1 MALASGDQLGPYKIL
16 SPLGKGG
23 MGEVYRAHDSRL
35 NRDVAIKV
43 SNSQFSE
50 RFAREARSIA
60 ALNHTNICHLYDVGP
75 DYLVMELVEGQELR
89 GPLRFAEALPII
101 RQLIDGIEA
110 AHEKNIIH
118 RDLKPANIQL
128 TPEGIV
134 KILDFGLAKAAE
146 PLIAS
151 EGNDSNSPTLSLDET
166 KAGVILGTAAYMAPE
181 QAKGKNADKRSDIWS
196 FGVIVYEL
204 LTGKRLFTGESAIDL
219 LGKVINQDI
228 DLAAAPQA
236 SHRLLRWCLEKDRKD
251 RLQSIGD
258 ARRLLLEATAP
269 AATFPASRPLYKQ
282 SPVWLLAA
290 ISACSLAYAL
300 WLRPPD
306 NSNSPIR
313 LTITLPPGQEIISAP
328 AISRDG
334 RRIAYAAKQGP
345 DEPLLYLRD
354 LNSFEE
360 RLVPGTAGAKMPFF
374 SPDGKWVGFFAQSF
388 LNKVE
393 ISGGS
398 PTRLAEAPFPFGG
411 SWFDDDTIVYTPSLG
426 SGLFRMQASG
436 GTPKQLTNPDDE
448 ASGYAH
454 VSPQILPGGKQILYN
469 TWGLSQGSKI
479 YSFETGKSELIL
491 PQKNLNAA
499 LYVPGRLLVNDDA
512 SGLRSALFTLT
523 KPSRTSA
530 DTFLIP
536 NVYSDI
542 ENESRPWMA
551 VSDSGTAVL
560 APGNVARTS
569 LVWLDRQGKIAP
581 ALKEQGPYR
590 ESALSPNGDRVVV
603 RHGLDLWVHD
613 LVRDS
618 RTLLSSESGNSMIP
632 IWSRDGLRII
642 FGSNRSG
649 NWEIYLQTADGSKPA
664 ELMFK
669 LPGNQFPC
677 SILSDGT
684 LLFREM
690 KATSG
695 SDLWVRTPDGK
706 IEPLRVT
713 NFNENVAQISPGP
726 GPLWVA
732 YSSDESGRNEVFM
745 QSFPSGQN
753 RIAVS
758 SGGGF
763 LPRWSRDGRELF
775 YLTGTSIMSVQ
786 IRPNGSLGTA
796 QKIVDLPD
804 VFVKE
809 RFQSYDVSPDGK
821 RFLMHLRE
829 PGSVPRQL
837 NVILNWN
844 K

>member
-1 MALASGDQLGPYKIL
+1 MAISVGDQLGPYKIL

-43 SNSQFSE
+43 SSSQFSE

-75 DYLVMELVEGQELR
+75 AYLVMELVQGQELR
-89 GPLRFAEALPII
+89 GPLKFEEALPII

-110 AHEKNIIH
+110 AHDKNIIH
-118 RDLKPANIQL
+118 RDLKPANIQV

-134 KILDFGLAKAAE
+134 KILDFGLAKASE
-146 PLIAS
+146 PLLTC
-151 EGNDSNSPTLSLDET
+151 EGNDANSPTLGLDET

-181 QAKGKNADKRSDIWS
+181 QAKGKTADKRSDIWS

-204 LTGKRLFTGESAIDL
+204 LTGKRLFTGESAVDL

-228 DLAAAPQA
+228 DLSAAPVI
-236 SHRLLRWCLEKDRKD
+236 SHKLLRWCLEKDRKD

-258 ARRLLLEATAP
+258 ARRLLSEANISATISTP
-269 AATFPASRPLYKQ
+269 AKPLHKQ
-282 SPVWLLAA
+282 PLVWLLASIA
-290 ISACSLAYAL
+290 AFSLACAL
-300 WLRPPD
+300 WVRPSVS
-306 NSNSPIR
+306 SNSPIR
-313 LTITLPPGQEIISAP
+313 LTITLPLGQEITSAP

-334 RRIAYAAKQGP
+334 RLIAYAAKQGP
-345 DEPLLYLRD
+345 DEPQLYLRD
-354 LNSFEE
+354 LNSFEA
-360 RLVPGTAGAKMPFF
+360 RLVPGTTGARMSFF
-374 SPDGKWVGFFAQSF
+374 SPDGKWIGFFAQSF
-388 LNKVE
+388 LHKAEV
-393 ISGGS
+393 SGGS
-398 PTRLAEAPFPFGG
+398 PTRLAEAPYPLGG
-411 SWFDDDTIVYTPSLG
+411 SWQEDDTIVYTPSLG
-426 SGLFRMQASG
+426 SGLFKIQVSG
-436 GTPKQLTNPDDE
+436 STPKQITNPDGA

-454 VSPQILPGGKQILYN
+454 VYPQVLPGGKQILYN
-469 TWGLSQGSKI
+469 TWGISQGSKI
-479 YSFETGKSELIL
+479 FSFETGKSELIL

-499 LYVPGRLLVNDDA
+499 FFISGRLLVNDDA
-512 SGLRSALFTLT
+512 SGLRSALFNIA
-523 KPSRTSA
+523 KPNQTSA
-530 DTFLIP
+530 DTFLMP

-560 APGNVARTS
+560 APGNVAKTS
-569 LVWLDRQGKIAP
+569 LVWIDRQGKIAH

-590 ESALSPNGDRVVV
+590 ESKLSPNGDRVVV

-618 RTLLSSESGNSMIP
+618 RTSLTAGSGNNMIP
-632 IWSRDGLRII
+632 IWSSDGLRII
-642 FGSNRSG
+642 FASNRSG
-649 NWEIYLQTADGSKPA
+649 NWEVYSQTADGSKPA
-664 ELMFK
+664 EVMFE
-669 LPGNQFPC
+669 LRGNQFPC
-677 SILSDGT
+677 SILPDGT
-684 LLFREM
+684 LIFREM
-690 KATSG
+690 KEASG
-695 SDLWVRTPDGK
+695 TDLWVRTPNGK

-732 YSSDESGRNEVFM
+732 YASDESGRNEVFM

-753 RIAVS
+753 RLAVS
-758 SGGGF
+758 SGGGS

-775 YLTGTSIMSVQ
+775 YLTGSSIVSVP
-786 IRPNGSLGTA
+786 IRPGGSLGAA
-796 QKIVDLPD
+796 QKILDLPD
-804 VFVKE
+804 VFVNQ

-837 NVILNWN
+837 NIILNWN